1 MPRTYNQQKKLHVK
15 KGDMVEVLSGNDKG
29 KRGRILAA
37 FPSKERV
44 LIEGVNIRIKHQKPN
59 QNYPKGGRIEKEM
72 PIHVSNVL
80 PIDPV
85 QDKPTRVGRKQV
97 ESNGKLRWVRVAKLS
112 GEVLD
117 K

>member
-1 MPRTYNQQKKLHVK
+1 MPRKFNQQNKLHVK

-29 KRGRILAA
+29 KRGRILTVYPA
-37 FPSKERV
+37 KERV
-44 LIEGVNIRIKHQKPN
+44 LIEGINVRVKHQKPN

-72 PIHVSNVL
+72 PIHASNVL

-85 QDKPTRVGRKQV
+85 NDKPTRIGRKQV